1 MRKRLPALLSF
12 MLSALLLGSCGKDS
26 YKDNSVLILA
36 DSLMQTYPDSAL
48 QLLEGIS
55 VPQKM
60 GKANR
65 AWYALLLTQA
75 RYKNYVPLKDDSL
88 IRIAVDY
95 YENGRSK
102 ERLAKSYFYWG
113 CVYRGQEDIP
123 SAIDCYLKSL
133 RIMPQECDSVFW
145 AMTYN
150 HLGDC
155 YNERSMEETGG
166 GCIETP
172 ML

>member
-102 ERLAKSYFYWG
+102 ERLAKSYFYWV
-113 CVYRGQEDIP
+113 CI
-123 SAIDCYLKSL
+123 S
-133 RIMPQECDSVFW
+133 W
-145 AMTYN
+145 AGRYT
-150 HLGDC
+150 
-155 YNERSMEETGG
+155 
-166 GCIETP
+166 
-172 ML
+172 